1 MEEVKLAVASNIIK
15 LRTAAGMTQAELGEK
30 LNYSD
35 KAVSKWE
42 RADALPDVIVLKQIG
57 DIFDVTVD
65 FLINPHTKWE
75 KPQPAGA
82 KILDR
87 SYSYFAITII
97 SIVGIWTLAAFVF
110 VIYWIMGTLNWNIFA
125 YAVPL
130 SLIDLLVFNSVWFKG
145 RHNSYIIAALVFSII
160 ALIYVAMIEYH
171 PWQLLLIIIPCELI
185 VFLSF
190 KIRKKVE
197 KN

>member
-15 LRTAAGMTQAELGEK
+15 LRTSAGMTQAELGEK

-57 DIFDVTVD
+57 DIFNVSVD
-65 FLINPHTKWE
+65 FLINSHTKWE
-75 KPQPAGA
+75 KPQPAGTI
-82 KILDR
+82 ILDR
-87 SYSYFAITII
+87 NYSYFAITIV
-97 SIVGIWTLAAFVF
+97 SIIGIWTLAAFVF
-110 VIYWIMGTLNWNIFA
+110 VIYWIMGTLNWSIFA

-130 SLIDLLVFNSVWFKG
+130 SLIALLILNSIWFNGK
-145 RHNSYIIAALVFSII
+145 HNAYIIAALVFSII
-160 ALIYVAMIEYH
+160 ALIYIAMIKYN
-171 PWQLLLIIIPCELI
+171 PWQLLLVIIPCELI

-190 KIRKKVE
+190 KIRKKIE
-197 KN
+197 KK